1 MNTSGKRQVK
11 AEARKANRHAVVLG
25 GSLAG
30 LLTARILS
38 DHFEHVTLI
47 ERDAYLDTTETR
59 RGIPQANHVHG
70 LLARGRE
77 ILEELFPGLQDEL
90 VAAGAPLLDMANEIA
105 WYTPKGWGVR
115 FPSDLM
121 VLAFTRPLLDLHVRQ
136 CLAANS
142 KVEILDNTD
151 VVRLLPDLTSD
162 RLAGVLICPRV
173 SDSDRRVAKELRADL
188 VVDTTGRASRALRW
202 LEDIGYEAPEE
213 ICVDAHLAYASRLY
227 RIPENFDRGW
237 QCAYVQAAPPERK
250 RGGILFKVEDNR
262 WLLTLIGRAGEQP
275 PSDEPGFMAFACSLQ
290 VPII

>member
-11 AEARKANRHAVVLG
+11 AETRNANRHAVVLG

-38 DHFEHVTLI
+38 DHFDHVTLI
-47 ERDAYLDTTETR
+47 ERDAYLDTSESR

-90 VAAGAPLLDMANEIA
+90 VAAGAPLLDIANEFA
-105 WYTPKGWGVR
+105 WFTPKGWGVR
-115 FPSDLM
+115 FSSDLM
-121 VLAFTRPLLDLHVRQ
+121 ILAFTRPLLDLHVRRR
-136 CLAANS
+136 LATKP
-142 KVEILDNTD
+142 KVEILENTD
-151 VVRLLPDLTSD
+151 VVRLLPEATSN

-173 SDSDRRVAKELRADL
+173 SEADRRIATELRADL
-188 VVDTTGRASRALRW
+188 VVDTTGRASRAPRW

-227 RIPENFDRGW
+227 RIPENYDPGW
-237 QCAYVQAAPPERK
+237 ECAYVQAVPPKHK
-250 RGGILFKVEDNR
+250 RGAILFKVEGGR
-262 WLLTLIGRAGEQP
+262 WLLTLIGRAGDQP
-275 PSDEPGFMAFACSLQ
+275 PKSAR
-290 VPII
+290 